1 MPHVPAKA
9 DPTAVWPVA
18 LQNQP
23 GCRSI
28 SDDDLCAWCRHLFYR
43 PGELSLC
50 QRADADGVW
59 PSQCDVDGYAQSCPQ
74 LLLNVPPAELT
85 CR

>member
-1 MPHVPAKA
+1 MPFVPAN
-9 DPTAVWPVA
+9 PRLTAVWSVP
-18 LQNQP
+18 LENQP

-28 SDDDLCAWCRHLFYR
+28 SDDDLCAWCRHLCYR
-43 PGELSLC
+43 PGDLSLC
-50 QRADADGVW
+50 QQADADGTW

-74 LLLNVPPAELT
+74 LLLTAPPDELT

>member
-1 MPHVPAKA
+1 MQQIPANTHPA
-9 DPTAVWPVA
+9 AVRPVS

-23 GCRSI
+23 GCRSV
-28 SDDDLCAWCRHLFYR
+28 SDDDLCAWCRHLCYR

-50 QRADADGVW
+50 LLSVADGIW
-59 PSQCDVDGYAQSCPQ
+59 PSLVDVDGYAQSCPQ
-74 LLLNVPPAELT
+74 RLLNIPPAELT